1 MQNKINMNLHEFEI
15 QGKIACNEKKCK
27 STKMVNTEKG
37 NKSKRYDKSAKNKIP
52 RIPRKR
58 FLGVYKK
65 LRLQR

>member
-1 MQNKINMNLHEFEI
+1 MNLKFEV
-15 QGKIACNEKKCK
+15 KI
-27 STKMVNTEKG
+27 
-37 NKSKRYDKSAKNKIP
+37 KSKRYDKSAKNKIP